1 MSPIL
6 SLRRPGS
13 PTPPDE
19 DLLLFPEAEHM
30 PTIREQTDRPDQ
42 WLQSD
47 EGQLAVDVYDGE
59 GELIVRSPIAGVH
72 PQDLEVFLHNDMLTI
87 RGRREHAEPVGR
99 PILRECHWGSFSR
112 SLILPTEIDADGIIA
127 SIKEGVLTVRL
138 PKLTRSRRIA
148 VLGQ

>member
-1 MSPIL
+1 MSIFL

-13 PTPPDE
+13 STPPDE

-30 PTIREQTDRPDQ
+30 PTLNEQERPDQ

-59 GELIVRSPIAGVH
+59 GEVIVRSPIAGVH

-87 RGRREHAEPVGR
+87 RGQREYAEPVGR

-148 VLGQ
+148 VQG

>member
-13 PTPPDE
+13 PRPPDD
-19 DLLLFPEAEHM
+19 DLLLFPEAAHL
-30 PTIREQTDRPDQ
+30 PTVCEKERPDQ
-42 WLQSD
+42 WLQHD

-59 GELIVRSPIAGVH
+59 GELIVKSPIAGVRPH
-72 PQDLEVFLHNDMLTI
+72 DLEVFLHNDMLTI
-87 RGRREHAEPVGR
+87 RGRREHAEPAGR

-112 SLILPTEIDADGIIA
+112 SLILPTEIDADGIVA

-138 PKLTRSRRIA
+138 PKLTRSRKIA
-148 VLGQ
+148 VQG